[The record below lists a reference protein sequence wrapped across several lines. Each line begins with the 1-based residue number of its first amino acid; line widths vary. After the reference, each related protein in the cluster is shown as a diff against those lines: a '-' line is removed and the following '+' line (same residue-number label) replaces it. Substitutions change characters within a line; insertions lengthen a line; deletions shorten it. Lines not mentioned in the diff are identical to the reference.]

1 MNIEILGLIAATLT
15 TSAFIPQTYKVVKT
29 KSAKDFS
36 WLWLIFMLL
45 GISLWFTYGLLINN
59 IPLIFSNSITMLNL
73 IIMSVVKYVYRQS

>member
-1 MNIEILGLIAATLT
+1 MDIEILGLIAATLT

-36 WLWLIFMLL
+36 WLWLIFMLI

-59 IPLIFSNSITMLNL
+59 IPLIFSNSITMINL
-73 IIMSVVKYVYRQS
+73 IIMLVVKYVYRQS

>member
-1 MNIEILGLIAATLT
+1 MDIEILGLIAATLT

-36 WLWLIFMLL
+36 WLWLIFMLI

-73 IIMSVVKYVYRQS
+73 IIMLVVKYVYRQS

>member
-73 IIMSVVKYVYRQS
+73 IIMLVVKYVYRQS

>member
-36 WLWLIFMLL
+36 WLWLIFMLI

-73 IIMSVVKYVYRQS
+73 IIMLVVKYVYRQS

>member
-1 MNIEILGLIAATLT
+1 MDIEILGLIAATLT

-59 IPLIFSNSITMLNL
+59 IPLIFSNSITMINL
-73 IIMSVVKYVYRQS
+73 IIMLVVKYVYRQS

>member
-1 MNIEILGLIAATLT
+1 MDIEILGLIAATLT

>member
-1 MNIEILGLIAATLT
+1 MDIEILGLIAATLT

-73 IIMSVVKYVYRQS
+73 IIMLVVKYVYRQS